1 VTLGDF
7 ETVNNRVIISN
18 KNKEIKIQ
26 SNVELIDKVMVF
38 DVSGKLILEKK
49 NIQKIINIF
58 RYKCTKTAF
67 YRKCLQTE
75 QRFLKKSFIRNQK

>member
-1 VTLGDF
+1 
-7 ETVNNRVIISN
+7 VIISN

-49 NIQKIINIF
+49 NIQKTELIFSGINAP
-58 RYKCTKTAF
+58 KTF
-67 YRKCLQTE
+67 YRKCLLINGTTVS
-75 QRFLKKSFIRNQK
+75 KKIIY

>member
-1 VTLGDF
+1 
-7 ETVNNRVIISN
+7 VIISN
-18 KNKEIKIQ
+18 KNKEIKIR

-49 NIQKIINIF
+49 NIQKTGYIF

-67 YRKCLQTE
+67 YRKCLLINGTTVS
-75 QRFLKKSFIRNQK
+75 KKIIY

>member
-1 VTLGDF
+1 VTLGTDDF

-49 NIQKIINIF
+49 NIQK
-58 RYKCTKTAF
+58 
-67 YRKCLQTE
+67 
-75 QRFLKKSFIRNQK
+75 RN

>member
-1 VTLGDF
+1 
-7 ETVNNRVIISN
+7 VIISN

-49 NIQKIINIF
+49 NIQKTELIFSGINAP
-58 RYKCTKTAF
+58 KQ
-67 YRKCLQTE
+67 L
-75 QRFLKKSFIRNQK
+75 LS